1 MSVETVPSPE
11 YKLLFG
17 YRHVSGVPLC
27 PCRDPGNY
35 LMAEQRVDDPLSV
48 RFTCWC
54 GRTVTGR
61 CDDQAELD
69 ALLKQNGVDRV

>member
-1 MSVETVPSPE
+1 MSAE
-11 YKLLFG
+11 YRLVFG
-17 YRHVSGVPLC
+17 YRHVTGVPLC
-27 PCRDPGNY
+27 PCHDPGNY
-35 LMAEQRVDDPLSV
+35 LKMEQRVDDPLAV

-69 ALLKQNGVDRV
+69 TFLAQAS